1 MCRLT
6 VMSSAQASGVAVE
19 NYFLPQRSNLVQF
32 FREEGGIEL
41 NPQSG
46 ESSSCWLSGSQGSCS
61 GEERE
66 EEGGGREKKEQEKEE

>member
-1 MCRLT
+1 
-6 VMSSAQASGVAVE
+6 MSSAQASGVAVE

-46 ESSSCWLSGSQGSCS
+46 ESSSCWLPGSQGSAQ
-61 GEERE
+61 EKRERRK
-66 EEGGGREKKEQEKEE
+66 EEGERRRSRRKKEE